1 MYNKVRNMELV
12 NVVLL
17 YVQIGVLVVLPKILE
32 YREEL
37 TKSSILGQS
46 IIQMILLWPLVL
58 YQEKED

>member
-1 MYNKVRNMELV
+1 MYNKIRNMELV

-37 TKSSILGQS
+37 TKSSTSGQS
-46 IIQMILLWPLVL
+46 ILQMILLWPLVL

>member
-1 MYNKVRNMELV
+1 MELI